1 MSTQVQWLSPSPL
14 WTPLTSGTDRTA
26 FRAPALL
33 RFATDTFMMDL
44 QTLLAT
50 TPANLA
56 NYVAQPETWRCPA
69 VGLGTAPIAAS
80 CLASNNLTSP
90 PLKLFQPV
98 HARFYLVS
106 ASLVCRLPGI
116 PDHTVKTNQGEK
128 TTFVLRRVQAI
139 SSTTVPGTPF
149 SEQLYN
155 EYAWI
160 PNPTPPGTPP
170 GWVPAT
176 PNSIAPGEDKLPL
189 FATTFGSNG
198 TQRRMF
204 AGLIPSGRK
213 QTYVGGA
220 ALAAQTGGQF
230 APSSPV
236 DPRVIDFQSQV
247 LDPWADLVNW
257 SENLP
262 DLGNITPGTFAFD
275 SAAAAQASALILI
288 DFANYLATNLPLVSA
303 VVQGKAASTTLTGAQ
318 ADLYSAMS
326 ATMGDAMDGNTW
338 TLAQAIALAQSY
350 DGAFESETLPS
361 PPNPPPPITSPPTLP
376 MPEALPTG
384 YPGPLLT
391 DFTDPRLESLIGRAN
406 DQDPLSQRQIMTLV
420 QAALAEVGTAPVST
434 VPPPTNNPLNPQGD
448 DWYIVRC
455 VYDRPQCS
463 VLGLPVVPI
472 MSCASEIFQLAS
484 YFDPDAPARRI
495 QVALPVDT
503 TAAALRKYDKGV
515 AFMISDQLNRQM
527 QRATGLKDL
536 MNGQVGAP
544 GGFSLVMVCSFSI
557 PIITIC
563 AMIVLMIFVILLNI
577 VFFWLPFLKICFPLP
592 SFSAK
597 GGD

>member
-33 RFATDTFMMDL
+33 RFATDTFMTDL
-44 QTLLAT
+44 QTLLAI

-56 NYVAQPETWRCPA
+56 NYVAQPETWRGPA
-69 VGLGTAPIAAS
+69 VGLGAAPSDAS
-80 CLASNNLTSP
+80 DEENP
-90 PLKLFQPV
+90 PALKLFQPV

-116 PDHTVKTNQGEK
+116 PDHTVKTNRGEK
-128 TTFVLRRVQAI
+128 TTFVLRRVQPI
-139 SSTTVPGTPF
+139 SSATAPGTPF
-149 SEQLYN
+149 SEQTYN
-155 EYAWI
+155 EFAWI
-160 PNPTPPGTPP
+160 PGATPP
-170 GWVPAT
+170 GWVQAF

-204 AGLIPSGRK
+204 AGLIPAGRK
-213 QTYVGGA
+213 QTYVGGV
-220 ALAAQTGGQF
+220 ALTAQTLGQIT
-230 APSSPV
+230 ASNP
-236 DPRVIDFQSQV
+236 DPRVIDFQRQV

-257 SENLP
+257 AANLP
-262 DLGNITPGTFAFD
+262 EQDVYPDFGAGSITPGILTD
-275 SAAAAQASALILI
+275 DTLAAAQASALILI
-288 DFANYLATNLPLVSA
+288 DFGSYLAANLPLVAA
-303 VVQGKAASTTLTGAQ
+303 VVQGKSSASTLTGAQ
-318 ADLYSAMS
+318 LALYDAMS
-326 ATMGDAMDGNTW
+326 ATMGDAMDANTY
-338 TLAQAIALAQSY
+338 TLAEAIALAQNYS
-350 DGAFESETLPS
+350 DAIENEVL
-361 PPNPPPPITSPPTLP
+361 PPPTSPPSGA
-376 MPEALPTG
+376 EALPAG

-391 DFTDPRLESLIGRAN
+391 DSGLANLIGRAN
-406 DQDPLSQRQIMTLV
+406 SQDPLSKRQIMILV
-420 QAALAEVGTAPVST
+420 EAALSEVGTAPVSAI
-434 VPPPTNNPLNPQGD
+434 PPPTSNPFNPQGD

-472 MSCASEIFQLAS
+472 ISSASGIFQLAS

-544 GGFSLVMVCSFSI
+544 GGFSLGMVCSFSI